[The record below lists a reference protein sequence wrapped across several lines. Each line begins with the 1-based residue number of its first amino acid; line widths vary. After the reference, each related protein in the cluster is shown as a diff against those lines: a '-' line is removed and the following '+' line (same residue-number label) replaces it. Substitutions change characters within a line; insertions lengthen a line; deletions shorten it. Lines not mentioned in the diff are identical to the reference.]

1 MDTTKQWK
9 DLFNN
14 NNNVKQE
21 QIVYKTKNDFMI
33 IKDII
38 KSNSNGIY
46 IREKIPQSVI
56 KKSIK
61 DAYKKKNKIT

>member
-1 MDTTKQWK
+1 METTKQWK

-14 NNNVKQE
+14 NNNNKPHQN
-21 QIVYKTKNDFMI
+21 KTKNDFMI
-33 IKDII
+33 IDDMI

-46 IREKIPQSVI
+46 IREKIPQSII

-61 DAYKKKNKIT
+61 DAYKNKFT

>member
-1 MDTTKQWK
+1 MSTNKQWK

-14 NNNVKQE
+14 TNNVNNAQLDKQ
-21 QIVYKTKNDFMI
+21 IKSDFMI
-33 IKDII
+33 INDII
-38 KSNSNGIY
+38 KSNNNGFY

-61 DAYKKKNKIT
+61 DAYKK

>member
-14 NNNVKQE
+14 KQDLT
-21 QIVYKTKNDFMI
+21 VHKTKNDFMI
-33 IKDII
+33 INDMI
-38 KSNSNGIY
+38 KSNNNGIY

-61 DAYKKKNKIT
+61 DAYKK

>member
-1 MDTTKQWK
+1 MDTPKQWK
-9 DLFNN
+9 DLFNKTN
-14 NNNVKQE
+14 NNKPE
-21 QIVYKTKNDFMI
+21 QIINKTKNDFMTI
-33 IKDII
+33 EDMI

-61 DAYKKKNKIT
+61 DAYKKKNKMT